1 MACSMCGR
9 DVETVLIT
17 TPKGLLGLI
26 DVCKDCE
33 SVVVELI
40 KEKLLGEEE

>member
-1 MACSMCGR
+1 MICSMCGR
-9 DVETVLIT
+9 DIETFLIT
-17 TPKGLLGLI
+17 TPKGLLGSI

-40 KEKLLGEEE
+40 KEKILEGGE